1 MNPLVLEIDEFQTD
15 TCRVAGELR
24 ICSNGCRSI
33 ERRSISQYSSVY
45 ANRFSSSDRL
55 LSSSFCIFANRS
67 LFGFDPN
74 GYWTEAYAH
83 QSNPKKNKQ
92 AEVALGK
99 AEAVLVEGKEERREP
114 SKGQERAGGTERDRT
129 GVWPHRGARRAGGRM
144 MGSLARVLLGFAAWW
159 YWWSIESIAS
169 IAAAP
174 SSATVVAV
182 RAPYY
187 ICRDDAW
194 AS

>member
-1 MNPLVLEIDEFQTD
+1 MLIKAILKRTNKPKSVLW
-15 TCRVAGELR
+15 G
-24 ICSNGCRSI
+24 
-33 ERRSISQYSSVY
+33 
-45 ANRFSSSDRL
+45 
-55 LSSSFCIFANRS
+55 
-67 LFGFDPN
+67 
-74 GYWTEAYAH
+74 
-83 QSNPKKNKQ
+83 KKKEGNQ
-92 AEVALGK
+92 AKDKREQ
-99 AEAVLVEGKEERREP
+99 EG
-114 SKGQERAGGTERDRT
+114 QNGTERDRT